1 MVAYPNNPNP
11 HDAAVLITDD
21 NDAWRDAV
29 NDVLSRAGFQTVQA
43 ACGEEA
49 IQVVHLEH
57 IDVALIDFHMP
68 RIDGLETIRRIRAE
82 HLSLPAALMTAHP
95 QDVPVAE
102 VHSLHVECVI
112 AKQAGRRQI
121 VSVVTHLLRT
131 AWHRASGSPDEE
143 FPSEQAH
150 E

>member
-1 MVAYPNNPNP
+1 MVAYPNNPEP

-29 NDVLSRAGFQTVQA
+29 NDVLRRAGFQTVQA

-82 HLSLPAALMTAHP
+82 HRTLPAALMTAHP
-95 QDVPVAE
+95 QDVPEAE
-102 VHSLHVECVI
+102 VHLLHVECVI
-112 AKQAGRRQI
+112 AKPAGRREI

-131 AWHRASGSPDEE
+131 AWHRAIGSPDEE
-143 FPSEQAH
+143 FLSEQAH